1 MFKASHA
8 GILHYKT
15 PAQGWRRAGCIDTS
29 SLDFFARQL
38 DQLRTGLS
46 NSVIISTSFI
56 PAEACQIK
64 GCDIESS
71 VIIEKG
77 LYGFCTE
84 DMIKL

>member
-1 MFKASHA
+1 MFKASCT

-15 PAQGWRRAGCIDTS
+15 LAKGWRQAGCIDTS
-29 SLDFFARQL
+29 SLDYFARQL

-46 NSVIISTSFI
+46 NSAIISTSFI

-64 GCDIESS
+64 GCDIDPS

-77 LYGFCTE
+77 LYEFCIK